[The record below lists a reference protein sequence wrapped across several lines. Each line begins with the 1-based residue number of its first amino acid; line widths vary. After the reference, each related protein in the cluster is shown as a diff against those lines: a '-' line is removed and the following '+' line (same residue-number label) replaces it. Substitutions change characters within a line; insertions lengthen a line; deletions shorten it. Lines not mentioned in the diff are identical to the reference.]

1 MFLIGLLHI
10 IYGATF
16 TISKILI
23 SYATPILVIGI
34 RMTLAGFLLLG
45 LACLLKKNRIK
56 YDFYIVSNIFALGF
70 FGIFLPY
77 ALRYWSLKYLTVL
90 KTSLIYNLS
99 PFISFIFS
107 YLFLNE
113 KTSAKKI
120 MGMTLGFLGVI
131 PIIVA
136 QSSVEESIKSF
147 LFVSWAEVAMLISVS
162 SFCLGWVILKKLISK
177 ESISPFALNGRTM
190 IIGGILSLMTS
201 CIFEQ
206 NVTIKDPVNFSLW
219 LIVIILMTNVT
230 CFYLYSYLL
239 KKYSAT
245 LISLGG
251 LIAPLSAGFTSWLLL
266 GEKIT
271 VDSLLSGILIVIGFL
286 IFYLDEIK
294 SIHITSE
301 KTK

>member
-1 MFLIGLLHI
+1 MILILLLHI

-34 RMTLAGFLLLG
+34 RMTLAGFLLVG
-45 LACLLKKNRIK
+45 FAYLLNKNRIK
-56 YDFYIVSNIFALGF
+56 YSFYTISNICALAF

-99 PFISFIFS
+99 PFISFIFA

-113 KTSAKKI
+113 RISWKKI
-120 MGMTLGFLGVI
+120 AGMTLGFLGVI
-131 PIIVA
+131 PIIMA
-136 QSSVEESIKSF
+136 QSSAEESIKSF
-147 LFVSWAEVAMLISVS
+147 LFVSWAEIAMLVSVS
-162 SFCLGWVILKKLISK
+162 SFCLGWVILKKFISK
-177 ESISPFALNGRTM
+177 ESISSFALNGRTM
-190 IIGGILSLMTS
+190 IIGGILSLITS
-201 CIFEQ
+201 CLFEQ
-206 NVTIKDPVNFSLW
+206 NLTIKDPVNFSFW
-219 LIVIILMTNVT
+219 LILIILMTNVT

-251 LIAPLSAGFTSWLLL
+251 LLAPLSAGFTSWILL

-271 VDSLLSGILIVIGFL
+271 IDSLASGIFIVIGFL

-294 SIHITSE
+294 SLQSPE
-301 KTK
+301 N